1 MLEKEVKVSERPNV
15 KIYYII
21 ALTWI
26 VAAFA
31 VPMISIFSFIL
42 LALVSVGEWVILQKV
57 LPSDKTYTE
66 IIHKP
71 DTGNMELD
79 DVLTLGSEYIDSI
92 RKANAAIKDE
102 ELSGQIS
109 NIENVSKQI
118 LETIEKKPDELNKIR
133 KFMSYYL
140 PTTIK
145 LLNAYGEYESAS
157 VKTEN
162 IEKSMASIKKSVGM
176 INGSFDK
183 LLNSLYENDMID
195 IQTDIDV
202 YEKMTSIDGYKEF
215 K

>member
-1 MLEKEVKVSERPNV
+1 MYEKEIKVSEKPNV

-31 VPMISIFSFIL
+31 VPMISIFSFI
-42 LALVSVGEWVILQKV
+42 ALGALSVAEWYFLQKI

-66 IIHKP
+66 VVHRP

-79 DVLTLGSEYIDSI
+79 DVLTLGSEYIESI

-102 ELSGQIS
+102 ELSKQI
-109 NIENVSKQI
+109 NDIETLTKQI
-118 LETIEKKPDELNKIR
+118 LETVEKKPTELSKIR

-145 LLNAYGEYESAS
+145 LLNAYAEYESAS

-162 IEKSMASIKKSVGM
+162 VAKSMESITKSVTM
-176 INGSFDK
+176 INSSFDK

-202 YEKMTSIDGYKEF
+202 YEKMTSIDGYKEL
-215 K
+215 